1 MMKTRRL
8 IPIAG
13 FAVVAAIAGGYVAKV
28 AGLEPDP
35 PFIAGGRFEA
45 SGLASVPG
53 SQGVLFVDDGQDRQ
67 VYWMELDARGKQVGT
82 AIAVPLGANVVDPEG
97 ITASSTHYYVV
108 GSQSKKGSDG
118 DGLLRFAFAEANR
131 TVSGVERITGLKALL
146 TERVPELKNGGV
158 LNIEGLAWDPSG
170 KRLLLGLRT
179 PVVNGQALV
188 IPLGLIDPSG
198 AFAANNL
205 RVDEAIR
212 LPLGG
217 AGIRSI
223 EYDESAKTFQ
233 LIAAAESDNTFRLL
247 EWNGQAGASVRD
259 IASFPKSLKPE
270 GVARVSLGG
279 KSSRVIVFDTGRVS
293 VLN

>member
-1 MMKTRRL
+1 MKTRQL

-13 FAVVAAIAGGYVAKV
+13 LAVVVAIAGGWVARI

-53 SQGVLFVDDGQDRQ
+53 SQGVLFVDDGQDKQ
-67 VYWMELDARGKQVGT
+67 AYWMELDDKGKQVGT
-82 AIAVPLGANVVDPEG
+82 AIPVPLGAGVVDPEG
-97 ITASSTHYYVV
+97 ITASATHYYIV
-108 GSQSKKGSDG
+108 GSQSKKGAEG
-118 DGLLRFAFAEANR
+118 DGLVRFAFAEANR
-131 TVSGVERITGLKALL
+131 KVSGVERITGLKALL
-146 TERVPELKNGGV
+146 TARVAELKAGGA

-188 IPLGLIDPSG
+188 IPLGLKDPSG
-198 AFAANNL
+198 AFTAENL
-205 RVDEAIR
+205 RIDETIR

-223 EYDESAKTFQ
+223 EYDDTAKAFQ
-233 LIAAAESDNTFRLL
+233 LIAAAETDNAFRLV
-247 EWNGQAGASVRD
+247 EWNGQAGAAVRE
-259 IASFPKSLKPE
+259 IASFPKTLKPE

-279 KSSRVIVFDTGRVS
+279 KSLRVVVFDTGRVS
-293 VLN
+293 VLD